1 MKLKTIF
8 IYIAVSLV
16 FLSTNSCLSTVK
28 FEEFQALPDRTFYL
42 DFFET
47 DTLELIT
54 GFDLSEEDTKN
65 LQDHYARKLPMEEI
79 KTLLE
84 KKYRIR
90 IESAEFNDAVK
101 MGPITDSENSTT
113 EKSYGQW
120 FARWKAPSAVN
131 HKNQMRFGF
140 SFMENK
146 GCVIFN
152 YYIYFIVDGKLVD
165 IPHTRGSEPWING
178 RYEKCNLRV
187 EGWKQ
192 FYYDCVQEVLLSLK
206 IKTGDYKLRS

>member
-1 MKLKTIF
+1 MKLKSIF
-8 IYIAVSLV
+8 IYIAVSAV
-16 FLSTNSCLSTVK
+16 FLSATSCLSTVK

-42 DFFET
+42 DHFET
-47 DTLELIT
+47 GTLELVT
-54 GFDLSEEDTKN
+54 GFDLSEGDTKN
-65 LQDHYARKLPMEEI
+65 LQNHYAKNLPMSEI
-79 KTLLE
+79 KLLLE
-84 KKYRIR
+84 KKYRIK
-90 IESAEFNDAVK
+90 IDSAEFNDSVK
-101 MGPITDSENSTT
+101 KGSITESENSTT

-120 FARWKAPSAVN
+120 FARWKAPSAAK
-131 HKNQMRFGF
+131 HKNQVRLWF
-140 SFMENK
+140 SFMEDK

-165 IPHTRGSEPWING
+165 IPHTSGSEPWING

-192 FYYDCVQEVLLSLK
+192 FYYDCVKEVLLSLK